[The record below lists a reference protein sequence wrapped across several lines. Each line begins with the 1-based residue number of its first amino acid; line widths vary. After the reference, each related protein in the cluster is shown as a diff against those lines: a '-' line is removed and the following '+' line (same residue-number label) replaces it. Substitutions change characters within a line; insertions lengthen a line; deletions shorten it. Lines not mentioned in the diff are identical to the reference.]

1 MVDTFNDEVLNHYLE
16 QKGYTIQKEF
26 LCGSAFFIGWRIETP
41 FFSLAYR
48 LDEQEL
54 ILCSFEA
61 RNQTGL
67 NGPVLSLTRLLEE
80 LYHHF
85 SGIKKISAMKS
96 KIGSDS
102 ERQKREEL
110 FNYFIRKG
118 AVQQETDS
126 VPELLNSTDLVNDP
140 EKMLELQF
148 AVQQYSAYVNV
159 ESGMLKTIK
168 DLVSTIFNRSF

>member
-1 MVDTFNDEVLNHYLE
+1 MWQCL
-16 QKGYTIQKEF
+16 F
-26 LCGSAFFIGWRIETP
+26 LSDGGLRHL

-118 AVQQETDS
+118 AVQQETEDGIWF
-126 VPELLNSTDLVNDP
+126 VMNVNS
-140 EKMLELQF
+140 
-148 AVQQYSAYVNV
+148 
-159 ESGMLKTIK
+159 
-168 DLVSTIFNRSF
+168 

>member
-80 LYHHF
+80 L
-85 SGIKKISAMKS
+85 
-96 KIGSDS
+96 
-102 ERQKREEL
+102 

-118 AVQQETDS
+118 AVQQETEDGIWFIMN
-126 VPELLNSTDLVNDP
+126 VNS
-140 EKMLELQF
+140 
-148 AVQQYSAYVNV
+148 
-159 ESGMLKTIK
+159 
-168 DLVSTIFNRSF
+168 

>member
-26 LCGSAFFIGWRIETP
+26 LCGSAFFIGWRIETS

-102 ERQKREEL
+102 ERQKR
-110 FNYFIRKG
+110 
-118 AVQQETDS
+118 
-126 VPELLNSTDLVNDP
+126 
-140 EKMLELQF
+140 
-148 AVQQYSAYVNV
+148 
-159 ESGMLKTIK
+159 
-168 DLVSTIFNRSF
+168 

>member
-26 LCGSAFFIGWRIETP
+26 LCGSAFFIGWRIETS

-67 NGPVLSLTRLLEE
+67 NGPVLSLTHLLEE

-118 AVQQETDS
+118 AVQQETEDGIWF
-126 VPELLNSTDLVNDP
+126 VMNVNS
-140 EKMLELQF
+140 
-148 AVQQYSAYVNV
+148 
-159 ESGMLKTIK
+159 
-168 DLVSTIFNRSF
+168 